1 MITEKS
7 IKHDNSS
14 SLVDLNMLESIKHNH
29 TKIFCSELGES
40 LSKYYIDG
48 MYDAM
53 QVSQKSEVAEAGER
67 LFYHLARDTFG
78 PMMCAFSDW
87 TVKSYSS
94 TGKDGKVLFI
104 ARDGLLN
111 YEIAKTLVEEK
122 PEWYPSMT
130 HENLGVVYLTR
141 KLAGEADEIARIERR
156 DTDEHRVAK
165 YLEQSGVNKDA
176 LLVDMG
182 MYGTLY
188 NKGCRVYW
196 EEKPA
201 LVFFYSKN
209 PNVMG
214 FVNLLA
220 GRYGGEGYKH
230 EVEHLGNILV
240 DSMESATPHQHR
252 SPSSLKESDGKLSP
266 MLEEIND
273 TYIQKWHKAS
283 MLGYIDAAKDYA
295 SSPSNAMSEI
305 QRLLGLHYSAHNAW
319 NGMLPEITPEWSLKK
334 AFLKNEP
341 EYKAKTGS
349 EGFCAGSVPPMGT
362 EMFRVFEATA
372 KEHRLK
378 EVVRI

>member
-1 MITEKS
+1 MEAKYHQKDAIS
-7 IKHDNSS
+7 IDDAGVESLKQKH
-14 SLVDLNMLESIKHNH
+14 
-29 TKIFCSELGES
+29 TAIFCGELGDK

-48 MYDAM
+48 MYGAM
-53 QVSQKSEVAEAGER
+53 QVSSKGEVAEAGER

-87 TVKSYSS
+87 TVKSYSG

-122 PEWYPSMT
+122 PEWYPGLSK
-130 HENLGVVYLTR
+130 ENLGVVYLTR
-141 KLAGEADEIARIERR
+141 KLAGEADEIARFERR
-156 DTDEHRVAK
+156 ATDEHRVAT
-165 YLEQSGVNKDA
+165 YLEQTGVNKDA

-188 NKGCRVYW
+188 NKGCKVYW
-196 EEKPA
+196 DEKPA

-240 DSMESATPHQHR
+240 DSMESATPHQHK
-252 SPSSLKESDGKLSP
+252 SPSMLKEDNGRLLP
-266 MLEEIND
+266 VLEEID
-273 TYIQKWHKAS
+273 DALIQRWHIAS
-283 MLGYIDAAKDYA
+283 MQGYVDSAKDYIIRPA
-295 SSPSNAMSEI
+295 NAMGEI
-305 QRLLGLHYSAHNAW
+305 QRLRGLHLSAHRAW

-341 EYKAKTGS
+341 EYRTKTGS

-362 EMFRVFEATA
+362 EMFKVFEATA
-372 KEHRLK
+372 QEHRLK
-378 EVVRI
+378 DMVRL